1 LLLLLGLLHPLLNR
15 LLEGLLLLLGLT
27 GEVGTRGV
35 GHGYGGVPK
44 ELLDELG
51 VGALREQQRS
61 VVDPLRAYY
70 REVFGQA

>member
-1 LLLLLGLLHPLLNR
+1 
-15 LLEGLLLLLGLT
+15 
-27 GEVGTRGV
+27 V
-35 GHGYGGVPK
+35 GHGYGGMPK

-61 VVDPLRAYY
+61 AVDLLRAYY